1 MLGRNAIGVDINPE
15 AVKLSNSNL
24 NFTCQETSK
33 IYTREGNAKKLSF
46 IKDCS
51 IDLICTHPPYADIIR
66 YSNDIKEDIS
76 HLCYEEFLS
85 AFECVASE
93 SFRVLKKKGHMCFY
107 DWRYKKKRIRFTSW
121 YEFYAKIC

>member
-1 MLGRNAIGVDINPE
+1 M
-15 AVKLSNSNL
+15 
-24 NFTCQETSK
+24 
-33 IYTREGNAKKLSF
+33 SF